1 MGELTPTERAG
12 RAVYLLHEARARG
25 MTANEIA
32 SRLGMT
38 PNGARRLMNRL
49 SRSVPVAT
57 IDQRW
62 AICGSDGAGHGGSA
76 D

>member
-25 MTANEIA
+25 MTANEMA

-38 PNGARRLMNRL
+38 PNGARRMLNRL
-49 SRSVPVAT
+49 SRVVPAAKA
-57 IDQRW
+57 DDGW
-62 AICGSDGAGHGGSA
+62 MLCGSNGDFEE
-76 D
+76 